1 MRKLSVTL
9 YAPCLM
15 CIPESY
21 DKSKIKKKY
30 SHFDKKIN
38 LIRTII

>member
-21 DKSKIKKKY
+21 DKSKIKN
-30 SHFDKKIN
+30 KIRS
-38 LIRTII
+38 LVYFWKV